1 MRRRK
6 SSFQVFSQRL
16 VVVQDLRFK
25 YKFQHTRVLQG
36 QKLRWAVTPSHDY
49 APAALPGEVIA
60 AGDAQL
66 HKQALQLLDWS
77 EPDIADE
84 GGKDVAYQTS

>member
-1 MRRRK
+1 MRREGIK
-6 SSFQVFSQRL
+6 FSGLLQCTLQVQ
-16 VVVQDLRFK
+16 QP
-25 YKFQHTRVLQG
+25 HVLQG

-49 APAALPGEVIA
+49 ALAALPGEVIA

-77 EPDIADE
+77 GADIADE
-84 GGKDVAYQTS
+84 GGTDVAYQTS